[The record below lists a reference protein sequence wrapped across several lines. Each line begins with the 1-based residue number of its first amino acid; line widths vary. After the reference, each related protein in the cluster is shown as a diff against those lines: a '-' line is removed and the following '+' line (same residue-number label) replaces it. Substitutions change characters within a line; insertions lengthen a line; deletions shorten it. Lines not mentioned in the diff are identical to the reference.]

1 MYLLRASPSN
11 SRAHP
16 LANHRQRSPDARAA
30 PLSQSWSFG
39 RCAPSLPRPIC
50 GAPSRARGTI
60 SWLLLVST
68 GNQSLTSPT
77 RISRAWMGKV
87 RARGSSWPILR
98 VPAPAW
104 PSLRLTL
111 PGDASRREQR
121 LQLPSGGA
129 RRSLKG
135 VGRTALEPAVIGRW
149 EWGGD
154 KAVSLRDD
162 WLG

>member
-30 PLSQSWSFG
+30 PLSQSWSSG